1 MIKAESCWEI
11 NEIIILVK
19 DDDKFVLHDHLDEDP
34 RYRFGCSRNGDIA
47 LSLDK
52 AKELL
57 FSLRNAINVYEQ
69 TELVAKEHDEYYQ
82 EKLRKN
88 EI

>member
-11 NEIIILVK
+11 NEIIILIK
-19 DDDKFVLHDHLDEDP
+19 DDDKFVLNDHLDEDP
-34 RYRFGCSRNGDIA
+34 RYRFGYSNNGDIA

-57 FSLRNAINVYEQ
+57 FSLQNAINVYEQ
-69 TELVAKEHDEYYQ
+69 TERVAKEHDKYYQ
-82 EKLRKN
+82 EKLRK
-88 EI
+88 E

>member
-19 DDDKFVLHDHLDEDP
+19 DDDKFVLNDHLDEDP
-34 RYRFGCSRNGDIA
+34 RYRFGYSNNGDMA

-52 AKELL
+52 AK
-57 FSLRNAINVYEQ
+57 
-69 TELVAKEHDEYYQ
+69 
-82 EKLRKN
+82 
-88 EI
+88 

>member
-19 DDDKFVLHDHLDEDP
+19 DDDKFVLNDHLDEDP
-34 RYRFGCSRNGDIA
+34 RYRFGYSNNGDIA
-47 LSLDK
+47 LSLEK

-57 FSLRNAINVYEQ
+57 FSLQNAVNVYEQ
-69 TELVAKEHDEYYQ
+69 TELVAKEYDKYYQ
-82 EKLRKN
+82 DKLRK
-88 EI
+88 E